1 MTVRVTTLKGGG
13 IVNYLES
20 QGVSLYYAADPV
32 DPPGQWLGDGAV
44 EFGLAGDVDRGPF
57 QALIDGHHP
66 QRGTQL
72 GRGYGKTSA
81 RRLRR
86 DVQRPQVGVAAVGVR

>member
-1 MTVRVTTLKGGG
+1 MTVRVTTLKGSG

-44 EFGLAGDVDRGPF
+44 EFGLAGDVDRDTVPS
-57 QALIDGHHP
+57 ADRRAAI
-66 QRGTQL
+66 RSAATQL
-72 GRGYGKTSA
+72 GRTYGRQFGA
-81 RRLRR
+81 GL
-86 DVQRPQVGVAAVGVR
+86 